1 MVEHRV
7 SEAVWA
13 ALKTAIEK
21 PSVFVPNAAAVTW
34 EPFGVLPDAP
44 ADYAPVYERMKALV
58 AARLA
63 GTIGDTLLYGEHT
76 PVFTTGRNTQP
87 SHLPIQPCEIP
98 VMPIER
104 GGSITY
110 HGPGQAVI
118 YPIIKLHNGQ
128 RDLHA
133 YLRWLEEVC
142 ITALAS
148 LGQQSHRYKK
158 DDTNTT
164 GVWVTKN
171 DNPPQKIASVG
182 VAVSRWVTY
191 HGLAL
196 NVACDLSPNQLI
208 HPCGFG
214 AEVMTSLHALSP
226 SHPVFSV

>member
-1 MVEHRV
+1 MDHRV
-7 SEAVWA
+7 PQAVWS
-13 ALKTAIEK
+13 ALKTSIEQ
-21 PSVFVPNAAAVTW
+21 PSLFVPSASALTW
-34 EPFGVLPDAP
+34 EAFGVLPHPP
-44 ADYAPVYERMKALV
+44 ADYKPVYERMKALV
-58 AARLA
+58 AARQA
-63 GTIGDTLLYGEHT
+63 DDIGDTILYGEHA
-76 PVFTTGRNTQP
+76 PVFTTGRNTDAN
-87 SHLPIQPCEIP
+87 HLPRHLPLSGCEIP
-98 VMPIER
+98 IVPIER

-110 HGPGQAVI
+110 HGPGQAVM
-118 YPIIKLHNGQ
+118 YPILKLNNGQ

-142 ITALAS
+142 ITALAA

-208 HPCGFG
+208 FPCGFG
-214 AEVMTSLHALSP
+214 AEVMTTIALQ
-226 SHPVFSV
+226 